1 MSGPAPSVPELGPL
15 LGRLSSPAP
24 RGPEQLPLDDLRYQ
38 LLESLYRAG
47 ATARMEATVGRNDAA
62 QSALAHSAWLTSWRT
77 AVDGAVTRLL
87 AEIDFRF
94 DAAAAQSRMPARALR
109 AAKPS
114 KEDRHAIRAR
124 AEAAGIPLERVNPPE
139 QAADR
144 NESLLKAAMAL
155 DDSWDRLERV
165 IGEEL
170 RSWQADVER
179 VRAWRRP
186 TAALWLITGLVL
198 LLAIGLG
205 LSLGGYLPAPGP
217 LGALQRLFWSLPW
230 R

>member
-1 MSGPAPSVPELGPL
+1 
-15 LGRLSSPAP
+15 
-24 RGPEQLPLDDLRYQ
+24 LPLDDLRYQ

-47 ATARMEATVGRNDAA
+47 ATARREMAGQSEAA
-62 QSALAHSAWLTSWRT
+62 QSVLTHAAWLAPWRI

-87 AEIDFRF
+87 AEIDVRF
-94 DAAAAQSRMPARALR
+94 DAAAAESRMPPRALR

-114 KEDRHAIRAR
+114 GEDRHAIRAR
-124 AEAAGIPLERVNPPE
+124 VEAAGIPLERVNPPDR
-139 QAADR
+139 AADR
-144 NESLLKAAMAL
+144 NDALLRAAMAL

-186 TAALWLITGLVL
+186 TAALWLITGLALV
-198 LLAIGLG
+198 LAIGLG